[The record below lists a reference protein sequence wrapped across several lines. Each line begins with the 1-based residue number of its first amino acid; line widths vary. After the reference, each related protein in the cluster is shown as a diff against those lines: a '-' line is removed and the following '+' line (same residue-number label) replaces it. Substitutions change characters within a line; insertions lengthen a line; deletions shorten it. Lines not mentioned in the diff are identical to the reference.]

1 MEQEIN
7 EVAVEINSIFNNM
20 SIDILNK
27 IPLKIRN
34 FFKNNASS
42 TYSFEY
48 DKTKSLN
55 EQHIKDKTRGIIAL
69 LYRDY
74 ICDDIERKEYNEIY
88 TEFLNKKEEEKRT
101 LYNSNNILKKAD
113 NEICKNNYHSENIN
127 YLEVINSK
135 PNFIKRIFN
144 KILIFFKNK

>member
-1 MEQEIN
+1 MEKEIN

-20 SIDILNK
+20 SIDVLSK

-48 DKTKSLN
+48 DKTKSLK
-55 EQHIKDKTRGIIAL
+55 EQKIKDKTRGIIAF

-74 ICDDIERKEYNEIY
+74 ICDDIDRKEFNDIYN
-88 TEFLNKKEEEKRT
+88 EFLNKKEEEKRK
-101 LYNSNNILKKAD
+101 LYNPNNIFKKTD
-113 NEICKNNYHSENIN
+113 KENTYESKNTN
-127 YLEVINSK
+127 YLEVIKNK
-135 PNFIKRIFN
+135 PNFIKRFFN
-144 KILIFFKNK
+144 KILSFFENR